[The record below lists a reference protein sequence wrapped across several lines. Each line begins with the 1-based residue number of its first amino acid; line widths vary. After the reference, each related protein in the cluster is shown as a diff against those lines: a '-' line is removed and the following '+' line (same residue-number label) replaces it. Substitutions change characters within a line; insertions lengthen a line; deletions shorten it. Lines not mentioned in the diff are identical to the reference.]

1 VTVLSREPQR
11 AKKRLSESS
20 GNPALEAVRWLPSDE
35 AAPVAA
41 LAGRH
46 AVINLAGE
54 SIARRW
60 SAAAR
65 SAIRDSRVTGTR
77 NLVAALSQCE
87 PCPRTLLSASAV
99 GFYGP
104 HGDEPLDEETPHGHD
119 FLAEVC
125 VAWEAEAERATALG
139 VRVVRARTGIVLSA
153 LGGALAQMLTPF
165 RLGAGGRIAGGRQY
179 MSWIHIDDHVAL
191 LLAALE
197 DERFVGAL
205 NATAPSPVTNAEFTR
220 ALARALHRPAPFVI
234 PAVALKAVYGQMS
247 QLLTTGA
254 RVLPARALMLGFDFA
269 RPELDEA
276 LAAALGR

>member
-11 AKKRLSESS
+11 AKKRLSETS

-41 LAGRH
+41 LAGRD